1 MAARQLISES
11 FDHIIVGSGS
21 AGCVVANRLSADPK
35 RSVLLLEA
43 GGRDWS
49 PVIKMPA
56 ATDLY
61 GIGNPRYDWRYLT
74 EPDPTRKNRRDL
86 WPRGKVLGGSSSIN
100 AMVYM
105 RGQASDYDSWA
116 ALGNSGWAFRDV
128 LPYFIRMERNE
139 GGASEYRGA
148 EGPLRVSNLRV
159 EHPLSKI
166 FIEAAH
172 RFGVPLN
179 ADFAGATIEGVGP
192 VQATQFRGWRHSA
205 ADAYLRPIRSRRNL
219 SVRVRSLVNRIR
231 FVGKR
236 ATGVDYLRNDGSLA
250 SITAKRSVILSAGAV
265 ATPQL
270 LMLSGVGPAETL
282 KHHGI
287 EVRQHL
293 PGVGQNL
300 QDHVGV
306 YLNYRVDQPTYNS
319 QQSPVWRLRHAVE
332 WLVFGRGPGTTPG
345 ALAMAFVRSDPD
357 TRDPDLQLHFTPI
370 GYKLTPEALIV
381 LDEPVVTAI
390 PNVNRPLS
398 RGELTIGG
406 SDIRQRPVI
415 KPRLLENPH
424 DIEVL
429 RRGGRMLRAIFDTS
443 PLSHHVVG
451 EIVPGPQVQSDEEW
465 EDYLRSDS
473 VTIFHPCGTCKMGVD
488 EQAVVDPRLRVHGFE
503 SLSIVDASVM
513 PHLVSGNI
521 NAPVI
526 MIGERGAD
534 FLLEQYP

>member
-1 MAARQLISES
+1 MAAEWPVES

-21 AGCVVANRLSADPK
+21 AGCVVANRLSADPT
-35 RSVLLLEA
+35 RRVLLLEA

-61 GIGNPRYDWRYLT
+61 GIGNPRYDWRYMT
-74 EPDPTRKNRRDL
+74 EPDPTRRNRRDL

-116 ALGNSGWAFRDV
+116 ALGNAGWSYRDV

-139 GGASEYRGA
+139 AGASEYRGG

-159 EHPLSKI
+159 EHPLARL
-166 FIEAAH
+166 FIDAAH
-172 RFGVPLN
+172 AYGIPLN
-179 ADFAGATIEGVGP
+179 TDFAGATIEGVGP
-192 VQATQFRGWRHSA
+192 VQATQHRGWRHSA
-205 ADAYLRPIRSRRNL
+205 ADAYLRPVRHRRNL
-219 SVRVRSLVNRIR
+219 AVRTRALVSRIR
-231 FVGKR
+231 LDGRR
-236 ATGVDYLRNDGSLA
+236 ATGVDYLRSDGTEVRVVA
-250 SITAKRSVILSAGAV
+250 SRSVVLSAGAV

-270 LMLSGVGPAETL
+270 LMVSGIGPGDTL
-282 KHHGI
+282 KQHGI
-287 EVRQHL
+287 EVRHDH

-300 QDHVGV
+300 QDHVGA

-319 QQSPVWRLRHAVE
+319 QQGAIWRARHALE
-332 WLVFGRGPGTTPG
+332 WLFRGRGPATTPG
-345 ALAMAFVRSDPD
+345 ALAMAFVRSGPD
-357 TRDPDLQLHFTPI
+357 ARDPDLQLHFTPI

-390 PNVNRPLS
+390 PNVNLPSS
-398 RGELTIGG
+398 RGEVTIAGPDVR
-406 SDIRQRPVI
+406 SPPLI
-415 KPRLLENPH
+415 KPRLLEHPR
-424 DIEVL
+424 DVEVL
-429 RRGGRMLRAIFDTS
+429 RRGGRMLRRIFATE
-443 PLSHHVVG
+443 PLARHVMNELAPG
-451 EIVPGPQVQSDEEW
+451 REIQSDSDW

-473 VTIFHPCGTCKMGVD
+473 VTIFHPCGTCRMGVD
-488 EQAVVDPRLRVHGFE
+488 DMAVVDPGLRVRGLDN
-503 SLSIVDASVM
+503 LSIVDASIM

-534 FLLEQYP
+534 FLREQYP

>member
-1 MAARQLISES
+1 MAARLLSTES

-21 AGCVVANRLSADPK
+21 AGCVVANRLSADPR

-49 PVIKMPA
+49 PIIKMPA

-61 GIGNPRYDWRYLT
+61 GIGNPRYDWRYIT
-74 EPDPTRKNRRDL
+74 EPDPTRGNRRDL

-116 ALGNSGWAFRDV
+116 ALGNSGWSFRDV

-139 GGASEYRGA
+139 GGASEYRGG

-159 EHPLSKI
+159 DHPLSKI

-172 RFGVPLN
+172 RFGIPLN

-205 ADAYLRPIRSRRNL
+205 VDAYLRPARSRRNL
-219 SVRVRSLVNRIR
+219 TIRVRSLVDKIR
-231 FVGKR
+231 FDGRR
-236 ATGVDYLRNDGSLA
+236 ATGVDYQRSDGSQV
-250 SITAKRSVILSAGAV
+250 SVTANRSVIVSAGAV

-282 KHHGI
+282 KQHGI
-287 EVRQHL
+287 EVSHHS

-319 QQSPVWRLRHAVE
+319 QQSPVWRARHVLE
-332 WLVFGRGPGTTPG
+332 WLIFGRGPGTTPG
-345 ALAMAFVRSDPD
+345 ALAMAFVRSGLD

-398 RGELTIGG
+398 RGELTIAGA
-406 SDIRQRPVI
+406 DARLPPVI
-415 KPRLLENPH
+415 KPRLLEDPR
-424 DIEVL
+424 DVEVL
-429 RRGGRMLRAIFDTS
+429 RRGGRMLRTIFGTN
-443 PLSHHVVG
+443 PLAHHVLG
-451 EIVPGPQVQSDEEW
+451 ELAPGLQVQSDAEW

-473 VTIFHPCGTCKMGVD
+473 VTIFHPCGTCRMGVD
-488 EQAVVDPRLRVHGFE
+488 EQSVVDPRLRVRGVE
-503 SLSIVDASVM
+503 GLSIVDASIM

-534 FLLEQYP
+534 FLLEQFP